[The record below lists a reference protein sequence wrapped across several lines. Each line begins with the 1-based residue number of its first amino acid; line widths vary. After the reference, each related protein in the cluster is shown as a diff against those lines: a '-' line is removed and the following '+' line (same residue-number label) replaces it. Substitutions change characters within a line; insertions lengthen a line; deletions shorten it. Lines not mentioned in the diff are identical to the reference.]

1 LLAPASGF
9 CQLAHGVRSP
19 TSVSVT
25 SGASEKDATMT
36 LFEPSPP
43 DDRPPLHSKVFE
55 REMGLVFLLG
65 AAAALVGV
73 VYLLSF
79 LGD

>member
-1 LLAPASGF
+1 
-9 CQLAHGVRSP
+9 
-19 TSVSVT
+19 
-25 SGASEKDATMT
+25 MT

-43 DDRPPLHSKVFE
+43 DNRPPLHSKPVQRELGMVF
-55 REMGLVFLLG
+55 FLG

-73 VYLLSF
+73 IYLLSW

>member
-1 LLAPASGF
+1 
-9 CQLAHGVRSP
+9 
-19 TSVSVT
+19 
-25 SGASEKDATMT
+25 MT

-43 DDRPPLHSKVFE
+43 DDRPPLHSKAVE
-55 REMGLVFLLG
+55 REMGVVFFLG

-73 VYLLSF
+73 IYLLSF

>member
-1 LLAPASGF
+1 MWFLFQIAIMTLITGSNGAY
-9 CQLAHGVRSP
+9 H
-19 TSVSVT
+19 SV
-25 SGASEKDATMT
+25 MT

-43 DDRPPLHSKVFE
+43 DDRPPLHTKAFE
-55 REMGLVFLLG
+55 RERGVVFFLG

-73 VYLLSF
+73 IYLLSF

>member
-1 LLAPASGF
+1 
-9 CQLAHGVRSP
+9 
-19 TSVSVT
+19 
-25 SGASEKDATMT
+25 MT

-43 DDRPPLHSKVFE
+43 DNRPSLHSKLVQRELGMVF
-55 REMGLVFLLG
+55 FLG

-73 VYLLSF
+73 IYLLSW